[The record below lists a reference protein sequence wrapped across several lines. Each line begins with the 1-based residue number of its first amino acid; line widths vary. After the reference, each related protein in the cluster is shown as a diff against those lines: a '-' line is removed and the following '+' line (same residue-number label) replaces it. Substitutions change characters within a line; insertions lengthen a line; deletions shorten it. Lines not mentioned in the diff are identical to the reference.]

1 MNPCWHERS
10 GGSRDRPGDP
20 LSSGRRIKA
29 WIRSSGAPISDAGG
43 NIVGG
48 VVLIT
53 DIDKE
58 KSASEALR
66 INQERLNLAQK
77 ASPAGSRMEH
87 PDQRRNLV

>member
-1 MNPCWHERS
+1 M
-10 GGSRDRPGDP
+10 DQV
-20 LSSGRRIKA
+20 
-29 WIRSSGAPISDAGG
+29 SGAPISDVGG

-77 ASPAGSRMEH
+77 ASHGKSR
-87 PDQRRNLV
+87 NGTS